1 MTIPTPKFAALT
13 ALSSAALFATSML
26 AGDSCCKD
34 GSCAKKE
41 AGFDGITG
49 DWGGVRTTL
58 KENGYELNGSYTAE
72 VFGNPRGGE
81 KNGAVFNGLV
91 KLTLDVNLEKA
102 AGWPDATFRMSGLYP
117 HGTSGS
123 GRYVGDASL
132 YSNIDA
138 PDFYRLVDFWI
149 EQKLLEGKVGVKVGQ
164 MKIDDEFGVMDSAAF
179 LINSSFG
186 LPSAP
191 ISPMTLPV
199 YPVGALG
206 IRLRVEPLHG
216 LYVMGG
222 IYDGNPS
229 SGDFENPATNHVM
242 GNASRHG
249 TDWALRDSE
258 GTLYIG
264 EVGYERTGGEY
275 PGAIR
280 LGMMRHTADFLDV
293 GYSAGVR
300 NTKMHSHSSSS
311 YFVIDQMLWQKAKD
325 SKEGLSVF
333 LRGAMAPEAT
343 SYMSNATQVGLVYTG
358 VLQKEDKVGLA
369 YARNKFSP
377 DQIDEAS
384 GLSKGRETITEL
396 SYQVPVTSYL
406 KVQPDFQ
413 YISQPGGTA
422 KNNGAWVLGLRA
434 ILDF

>member
-1 MTIPTPKFAALT
+1 MTIPTSKSAAVT
-13 ALSSAALFATSML
+13 AISSAALFATSLL

-34 GSCAKKE
+34 GSNAKNE
-41 AGFDGITG
+41 TGFDGITG
-49 DWGGVRTTL
+49 DWGGMRATL
-58 KENGYELNGSYTAE
+58 KENGYELNGNYTAE

-81 KNGAVFNGLV
+81 KNGAVFNGLL

-102 AGWPDATFRMSGLYP
+102 VGWPDATFRMSGLYP

-123 GRYVGDASL
+123 TRYVGDASL

-138 PDFYRLVDFWI
+138 HDSYRLVDFWI

-164 MKIDDEFGVMDSAAF
+164 MKMDDEFGVMDSAAF
-179 LINSSFG
+179 LINSTFG
-186 LPSAP
+186 VPAAP
-191 ISPMTLPV
+191 ISPMPLPI

-206 IRLRVEPLHG
+206 IRLRVEPLQG

-229 SGDFENPATNHVM
+229 SGDFENPATNHVT

-264 EVGYERTGGEY
+264 EVGYQRTCCAY

-293 GYSAGVR
+293 GYTGGTR
-300 NTKMHSHSSSS
+300 NTNMHSHTSSS
-311 YFVIDQMLWQKAKD
+311 YFVIDQTLWQKAKD

-343 SYMSNATQVGLVYTG
+343 SYMSNSTQVGLVYTG

-377 DQIDEAS
+377 YQIDEAS

-396 SYQVPVTSYL
+396 SYQIPVTSYL

-413 YISQPGGTA
+413 YISQPGGTS
-422 KNNGAWVLGLRA
+422 KNNGAWVLGVRA